1 MPIHTVAHLLPEMSA
16 EDYAGLVSSIRRD
29 GLLEPIW
36 TYEGAVIDGRH
47 RLKACAEAEVEP
59 RFQEWQGGGSLVEF
73 VLGLNLHRRH
83 LSSSQKAVLALEV
96 EKVLAEDARGRQ
108 RQAAQETNQKRAKGE
123 GTLPELIPEA
133 PHESERVT
141 STSESVGESSTVLFP
156 KVKSKQKGEARE
168 KAASIVGTNSRYV
181 SDVKKIAAERP
192 DLVEEIKAGKLTVPE
207 AKKQQKQEAH
217 LHYARELAGTVVE
230 KAPPATPLVTIGYEG
245 LDPKVFI
252 KRLKDEGVTHLWDV
266 RDNNHSQ
273 FNQAFNGSLLEP
285 VLREVGI
292 RYVHKKLLGVPYALR
307 WMLFQNRDLFAEHDD
322 LLKEV
327 YCRWVRARDGIDLG
341 ALKAELQ
348 ANTRTALLCL
358 EAPGKPCHRHFLP
371 ELLELKSEDVSHE

>member
-1 MPIHTVAHLLPEMSA
+1 VSQTMPIHTVAHLLPEMST
-16 EDYAGLVSSIRRD
+16 EDYAGLVSSIRQD

-96 EKVLAEDARGRQ
+96 EKVLAEDAKGRQ
-108 RQAAQETNQKRAKGE
+108 RLSPGRGQKGKEIIPDLLGDQITGKQAIAGSSN
-123 GTLPELIPEA
+123 
-133 PHESERVT
+133 ESERAPV
-141 STSESVGESSTVLFP
+141 P
-156 KVKSKQKGEARE
+156 QKVAEPDKGQARE

-207 AKKQQKQEAH
+207 AKKQQKQEAN
-217 LHYARELAGTVVE
+217 LHYARELAGTVAE

-245 LDPKVFI
+245 LEPKVFI

-285 VLREVGI
+285 ILREVGI

-307 WMLFQNRDLFAEHDD
+307 WMLLQNRDLFAEHDD

-327 YCRWVRARDGIDLG
+327 YCRWIRARDGIDLG